1 MLRVNPFGMRVL
13 LSEQIK
19 AARVLLGWDQAEL
32 AAHAQLGVATV
43 KRIEARPGV
52 VGGTMD
58 TVVRM
63 KRALEDAGVEFIGG
77 PGDGP
82 GVRLWKSSDTP

>member
-1 MLRVNPFGMRVL
+1 MI

-19 AARVLLGWDQAEL
+19 AARSLLDWDQKEL
-32 AAHAQLGVATV
+32 AIRANVGITTV
-43 KRIEARPGV
+43 KRLEARSGV

-58 TVVRM
+58 TVVRL
-63 KRALEDAGVEFIGG
+63 KSALEAAGIEFIGD

-82 GVRLWKSSDTP
+82 GVRLWKK

>member
-1 MLRVNPFGMRVL
+1 MI

-19 AARVLLGWDQAEL
+19 AARSLLDWDQKEL
-32 AAHAQLGVATV
+32 ATRANVGITTV
-43 KRIEARPGV
+43 KRLEARAGV

-58 TVVRM
+58 TVVRL
-63 KRALEDAGVEFIGG
+63 KDALEAAGIEFIGS

-82 GVRLWKSSDTP
+82 GVRLWKK

>member
-1 MLRVNPFGMRVL
+1 MI

-19 AARVLLGWDQAEL
+19 AARSLLDWDQKEL
-32 AAHAQLGVATV
+32 ATRADVGITTV
-43 KRIEARPGV
+43 KRLEARSGV

-58 TVVRM
+58 TVVRL
-63 KRALEDAGVEFIGG
+63 KSALEAAGIEFIGG

-82 GVRLWKSSDTP
+82 GVRLWKK

>member
-1 MLRVNPFGMRVL
+1 MI

-19 AARVLLGWDQAEL
+19 AARSLLDWDQKEL
-32 AAHAQLGVATV
+32 ATRANVGITTV
-43 KRIEARPGV
+43 KRLEARPGI

-58 TVVRM
+58 TVLRL
-63 KRALEDAGVEFIGG
+63 KNALEEAGIEFIGS

-82 GVRLWKSSDTP
+82 GVRLWKTHASRSD